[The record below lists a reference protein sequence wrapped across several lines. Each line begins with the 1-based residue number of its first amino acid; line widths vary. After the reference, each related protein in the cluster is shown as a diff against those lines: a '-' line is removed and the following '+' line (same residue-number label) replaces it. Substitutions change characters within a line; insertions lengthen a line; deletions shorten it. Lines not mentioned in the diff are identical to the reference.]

1 MLIHELTREQ
11 CLEVLMRAS
20 VGRLACARYGQP
32 YIVPVSF
39 YFDGT
44 DTCLYSFSTVGQK
57 IRWMRENPR
66 VCVEVDEIGDHM
78 HWTTVIVIG
87 RYEEIPAGTGAG
99 GAQSRALELFQ
110 QRSDWW
116 FPAAGKLAAGDD
128 HDTPVVYRIH
138 IDKVSGRRTAKPKS

>member
-1 MLIHELTREQ
+1 MLIHELTRAQ
-11 CLEVLMRAS
+11 CLEVLIRVN
-20 VGRLACARYGQP
+20 VGRLACARYNQP

-44 DTCLYSFSTVGQK
+44 DACLYSFSTVGQK

-78 HWTTVIVIG
+78 HWTTVIVTG
-87 RYEEIPAGTGAG
+87 RYEEIRATMSASA
-99 GAQSRALELFQ
+99 AQSRALELFQ

-116 FPAAGKLAAGDD
+116 LPAVGKVAARDE
-128 HDTPVVYRIH
+128 HDTRVIYRIH
-138 IDKVSGRRTAKPKS
+138 VNHVSGRRTAKPNS